1 MFSYMYEV
9 NLPKYDVNA
18 NSVEIQRPN
27 GNREKSARERTKLK
41 RSKSTH
47 NIDLKMR
54 PKSHRFRREKD
65 FFDNYNEV
73 RIIDLE
79 EERDSNNFSAW
90 CVSFDSESV
99 SFSYFLSR
107 KFLKGI
113 YTLSIFVGKWQMREK
128 VIE

>member
-99 SFSYFLSR
+99 SFFSSKFLSR
-107 KFLKGI
+107 KEGNLYLVYFCR
-113 YTLSIFVGKWQMREK
+113 QMANERESY
-128 VIE
+128 

>member
-1 MFSYMYEV
+1 MFSHMYEV

-18 NSVEIQRPN
+18 NSVEIQRPS

-99 SFSYFLSR
+99 SFFIISLEKRREFIPCLFLSAN
-107 KFLKGI
+107 
-113 YTLSIFVGKWQMREK
+113 GKWTP
-128 VIE
+128 

>member
-9 NLPKYDVNA
+9 NLPKYDINA
-18 NSVEIQRPN
+18 NSVEVQRPNN

-73 RIIDLE
+73 RVIDLE

-90 CVSFDSESV
+90 CVSFDSEAV
-99 SFSYFLSR
+99 SFIYGVFLFLST
-107 KFLKGI
+107 KG
-113 YTLSIFVGKWQMREK
+113 RESY
-128 VIE
+128 

>member
-18 NSVEIQRPN
+18 NNVEIQRPN

-99 SFSYFLSR
+99 SFS
-107 KFLKGI
+107 
-113 YTLSIFVGKWQMREK
+113 
-128 VIE
+128 